1 MDVRCDKCQARY
13 RIDEARVGPQGL
25 AMRCGKCGNT
35 FRATRETA
43 QPVAEPASAPPAP
56 APAPVTAAAPPAR
69 AAVPVA
75 AAAKPAAAPPVP
87 AKPPAPPAAATRAA
101 PKPSEGGGA
110 TVMFS
115 APPTAAAAVIPAGG
129 AAAPRAAAP
138 PVPPPAAAA
147 PARASAPAQKP
158 GRAPAKPAG
167 GGPAGSAVAPL
178 GDEAAGRTMMFNAAA
193 PLKTQPP
200 SRTPAGTV
208 KPLSKPTDAAGA
220 TLVFGA
226 APAAAQPP
234 KTPVKGEQGANAT
247 ILFGNAPPAI
257 ARTPAAQVPT
267 PPPQTPPPPI
277 RAEELAPA
285 ADAPAAGEAG
295 AETASEPSQEDAGAQ
310 VSGGAAPEETEAA
323 GQPEPAEQAP
333 AWHGPPRAL
342 VIGVAAALGLVLVL
356 GGVVLAVKKLGHRA
370 PPQAAMDALADGHA
384 AAEKDT
390 LASLADA
397 EAQTNAALQAAPK
410 AHFPQAWAQLAEVQ
424 IAWSDALNDQAWY
437 WSEQASR
444 ALASGDDKKKADAE
458 AKAAA
463 LQDAAKARL
472 KTAFEAAAAGNK
484 MDPKSPEVAVAL
496 ADYYRP
502 VVVRQRHRH
511 LRRLGVHLV
520 SRRRRL
526 ERGLEARLG
535 GVLQGSRLRFRVR
548 LLLVVARGE
557 GPAGLLAPVPGLVVE
572 RVGPGDLHLGELCPG
587 LREVRLRRRLERG
600 IRLRLG
606 VGERCERVLLG
617 GRVPVGQGIH
627 GGLGRSAMPQRLD
640 GEHDAAEDQHE
651 SQRGSDSDDQ
661 GARRAVPRRGLL
673 RRLGLSGRF
682 RFLGRGAARDL
693 RACVLL
699 ARLGGRLGA
708 RLARRRRIRRGRELL
723 GPDRGRRSL
732 RRRRRHLR
740 GGRPRDRRGRIAEED
755 RGVRALLAFD
765 RRFGRL
771 GRGRRSAE
779 DEGRA
784 GRVGGLGQR
793 LHRAC
798 GRPRRGLG
806 LQRRRRV
813 EHHRPAG
820 GLVAQRRN
828 GRSGGSAAGRLRGR
842 AARLLRR
849 CRSARWGSRRRGRNR
864 RRSGAGSCR
873 AAGRNHR
880 GGRSRRG
887 GEHHR
892 RATALGRLRRGA
904 GRGGR
909 WRRRLGRHGGSSRG
923 LRRGSYGNGGPRGR
937 GRGRHRRGRRGGRRG
952 RRLGHRLRRLARGA
966 EGVPALAAPHGK
978 PLRPDARL
986 VDPIPRLAL
995 VAANVHGASPP
1006 ARTQPGPCVGPG
1018 GEKRGTLCGPY
1029 STVKTGTR
1037 GGGRSG
1043 EHLENVSEAGVQATG
1058 RRAEN

>member
-257 ARTPAAQVPT
+257 ARPPAAQVPT

-277 RAEELAPA
+277 RAEEL
-285 ADAPAAGEAG
+285 
-295 AETASEPSQEDAGAQ
+295 
-310 VSGGAAPEETEAA
+310 APEETEAA

-356 GGVVLAVKKLGHRA
+356 GGVVLAVKTLGHRA

-484 MDPKSPEVAVAL
+484 MDPKSPEVALAL
-496 ADYYRP
+496 ADYYRAA
-502 VVVRQRHRH
+502 R
-511 LRRLGVHLV
+511 
-520 SRRRRL
+520 SRVNQNRELKRAAL
-526 ERGLEARLG
+526 LKADEARIAFVQGAELLAQDEG
-535 GVLQGSRLRFRVR
+535 GPRALEKLKTALAGSPRSARIRFRMAVAYLSMR
-548 LLLVVARGE
+548 QDAEARKELLATLDLSPQHERARMAME
-557 GPAGLLAPVPGLVVE
+557 LLAPT
-572 RVGPGDLHLGELCPG
+572 
-587 LREVRLRRRLERG
+587 
-600 IRLRLG
+600 
-606 VGERCERVLLG
+606 
-617 GRVPVGQGIH
+617 
-627 GGLGRSAMPQRLD
+627 
-640 GEHDAAEDQHE
+640 
-651 SQRGSDSDDQ
+651 
-661 GARRAVPRRGLL
+661 GA
-673 RRLGLSGRF
+673 
-682 RFLGRGAARDL
+682 
-693 RACVLL
+693 
-699 ARLGGRLGA
+699 
-708 RLARRRRIRRGRELL
+708 
-723 GPDRGRRSL
+723 
-732 RRRRRHLR
+732 
-740 GGRPRDRRGRIAEED
+740 
-755 RGVRALLAFD
+755 
-765 RRFGRL
+765 
-771 GRGRRSAE
+771 
-779 DEGRA
+779 
-784 GRVGGLGQR
+784 
-793 LHRAC
+793 
-798 GRPRRGLG
+798 
-806 LQRRRRV
+806 
-813 EHHRPAG
+813 PA
-820 GLVAQRRN
+820 
-828 GRSGGSAAGRLRGR
+828 
-842 AARLLRR
+842 
-849 CRSARWGSRRRGRNR
+849 
-864 RRSGAGSCR
+864 
-873 AAGRNHR
+873 
-880 GGRSRRG
+880 
-887 GEHHR
+887 
-892 RATALGRLRRGA
+892 
-904 GRGGR
+904 
-909 WRRRLGRHGGSSRG
+909 
-923 LRRGSYGNGGPRGR
+923 
-937 GRGRHRRGRRGGRRG
+937 
-952 RRLGHRLRRLARGA
+952 
-966 EGVPALAAPHGK
+966 
-978 PLRPDARL
+978 
-986 VDPIPRLAL
+986 
-995 VAANVHGASPP
+995 PP
-1006 ARTQPGPCVGPG
+1006 AT
-1018 GEKRGTLCGPY
+1018 GEGKR
-1029 STVKTGTR
+1029 
-1037 GGGRSG
+1037 
-1043 EHLENVSEAGVQATG
+1043 E
-1058 RRAEN
+1058 